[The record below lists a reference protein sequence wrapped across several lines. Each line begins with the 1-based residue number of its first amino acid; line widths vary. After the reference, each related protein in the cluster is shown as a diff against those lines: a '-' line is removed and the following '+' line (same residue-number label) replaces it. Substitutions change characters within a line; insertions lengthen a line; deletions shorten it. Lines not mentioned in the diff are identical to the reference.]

1 MARLSEQEREVIL
14 ARVDG
19 GLVPDE
25 LFEQLI
31 KKGIFASRSN
41 DLTEAGRMI
50 AELLIEIRQLR
61 DSKNEQR

>member
-1 MARLSEQEREVIL
+1 MAQLSEEERDAIL
-14 ARVDG
+14 ARVNG
-19 GLVPDE
+19 GLVPNK
-25 LFEQLI
+25 LFDQLI

-61 DSKNEQR
+61 AS

>member
-1 MARLSEQEREVIL
+1 MAQLSEEEREAIL

-19 GLVPDE
+19 GLVPNN
-25 LFEQLI
+25 LFDQLI

-50 AELLIEIRQLR
+50 AELLVEIRNMKS
-61 DSKNEQR
+61 SK